1 MMIRTFIAVELD
13 PALKQAIAGVQD
25 TLQRELHRLT
35 PGIRVQWVRTDS
47 IHLTLKFLGDIE
59 ESQVGSILQAVEDAG
74 RDDAPFSVDVK
85 GFGVF
90 PDLRGPRVLW
100 TGLSGH
106 TDRLIRLAGSIDAAL
121 TPLGFPV
128 EHKPYTPHLTLA
140 RVKEQSRAIGKAL
153 ADTGVM
159 RESTCLGT
167 LPIQAVAL
175 MKSEPTPSGS
185 IYSRLGLIKLG
196 HDKV

>member
-1 MMIRTFIAVELD
+1 MIRTFIAVELD
-13 PALKQAIAGVQD
+13 PTLKQAIAGVQD
-25 TLQRELHRLT
+25 TLKVELHRLA
-35 PGIRVQWVRTDS
+35 PGVRMQWVRTDS

-59 ESQVGSILQAVEDAG
+59 ESRVGGILQALEHAG
-74 RDDAPFSVDVK
+74 RDHAPFSVDVK

-100 TGLSGH
+100 MGLSGE

-128 EHKPYTPHLTLA
+128 EQKPYTPHLTLA
-140 RVKEQSRAIGKAL
+140 RVKEQSRSIGKAL
-153 ADTGVM
+153 ADSGVM
-159 RESTCLGT
+159 RESACRGT
-167 LPIQAVAL
+167 LPVQTVAL
-175 MKSEPTPSGS
+175 MKSERAPSGS
-185 IYSRLGLIKLG
+185 IYFRLGLVSLG

>member
-1 MMIRTFIAVELD
+1 MIRTFIAVELD
-13 PALKQAIAGVQD
+13 PALKQAITGVQG
-25 TLQRELHRLT
+25 TLQGELHRLT
-35 PGIRVQWVRTDS
+35 PGVRLQWVRPDS

-59 ESQVGSILQAVEDAG
+59 ESQVGDILQALERAG
-74 RDDAPFSVDVK
+74 RDQAPFSLDVQ

-100 TGLSGH
+100 IGFSGH

-121 TPLGFPV
+121 APLGFHV

-140 RVKEQSRAIGKAL
+140 RVKGQSLAIGKAL
-153 ADTGVM
+153 ADSGAM
-159 RESTCLGT
+159 RDFTSMGT
-167 LPIQAVAL
+167 LSIQAVAL
-175 MKSEPTPSGS
+175 MKSELTPSGS
-185 IYSRLGLIKLG
+185 IYSRLGLITLP

>member
-1 MMIRTFIAVELD
+1 MIRTFIAVELD
-13 PALKQAIAGVQD
+13 PTLKQAIAGVQD
-25 TLQRELHRLT
+25 MLKRELHRLT
-35 PGIRVQWVRTDS
+35 PGVRMQWVRTDS

-59 ESQVGSILQAVEDAG
+59 ESQVGDILQALEHAG
-74 RDDAPFSVDVK
+74 GDHAPFSVDVK

-100 TGLSGH
+100 MGFSGD

-128 EHKPYTPHLTLA
+128 EQKPYTPHLTLA
-140 RVKEQSRAIGKAL
+140 RVKEQSRTIGKAL
-153 ADTGVM
+153 ADSGVM
-159 RESTCLGT
+159 REPACRGT
-167 LPIQAVAL
+167 LPVQAVAL
-175 MKSEPTPSGS
+175 MKSERAPSGS
-185 IYSRLGLIKLG
+185 IYSRLGLIPLS

>member
-1 MMIRTFIAVELD
+1 MIRTFIAVELD
-13 PALKQAIAGVQD
+13 PTLKQAIAGVQD
-25 TLQRELHRLT
+25 TLKRELHRLT
-35 PGIRVQWVRTDS
+35 PGVRMQWVRTDS

-59 ESQVGSILQAVEDAG
+59 ESQVGGILQALENAG
-74 RDDAPFSVDVK
+74 RDQAPFSVDVK

-100 TGLSGH
+100 MGLSGH
-106 TDRLIRLAGSIDAAL
+106 TDRLTCLAGSIDAAL
-121 TPLGFPV
+121 TPFGFHV

-153 ADTGVM
+153 ADSGVM
-159 RESTCLGT
+159 RESTGLGT
-167 LPIQAVAL
+167 LSIQAVAL

-185 IYSRLGLIKLG
+185 IYSRLGLITLG